1 MSASAKTNNDWTPN
15 WVTHPGEHLA
25 EHIEARG
32 WSQGEFARLANLS
45 AKLISTIVS
54 GKNPITAETAIR
66 LERVLGMKAYIWT
79 GLQAKWDLHQARM
92 EDRPVN
98 NAGQWLKRFPIGE
111 LKKRNH
117 LPDTRDQHVLLDALL
132 ALLGVGTAAAYEK
145 KVAAL
150 AVHHRQSRAY
160 ESSRDH
166 IFTWLLLGET
176 KARSMNLSRFDQSR
190 FLQGIA
196 DIRMLTLKAPEQF
209 EPRMKELCR
218 TSGVALIF
226 EKPLSKTCLFGSAR
240 WFDVDRA
247 IIQMSLRM
255 KTNDHFWWTF
265 FHEAG
270 HVALHRGRNFLD
282 DKAGE
287 GDGVENEA
295 DEWARQQLF
304 GAGGLN
310 RLLAHAPRS
319 TADIC
324 AAADR
329 LGLHPGIIVGALQ
342 HYKKLPY
349 DHMNGLKQRFRW
361 ADEVAD

>member
-1 MSASAKTNNDWTPN
+1 MIAVAKTNSEWAPN

-32 WSQGEFARLANLS
+32 WSQGEFARMTNLS
-45 AKLISTIVS
+45 PKLVSTIVG
-54 GKNPITAETAIR
+54 GKNPVTAETAIR
-66 LERVLGMKAYIWT
+66 LERVLGVRAYIWT
-79 GLQAKWDLHQARM
+79 GLQAKWDLHQARVD
-92 EDRPVN
+92 DRPAD
-98 NAGQWLKRFPIGE
+98 NADAWLNRFPISE
-111 LKKRNH
+111 LKKGKK
-117 LPDTRDQHVLLDALL
+117 LPDTRDKSVLLDALL

-166 IFTWLLLGET
+166 VFTWLLLGEA
-176 KARSMNLSRFDQSR
+176 KARAMNLSRFDQSR

-196 DIRMLTLKAPEQF
+196 EIRTLTVKPPEVF
-209 EPRMKELCR
+209 GPRMKALCR
-218 TSGVALIF
+218 ASGVALIL

-240 WFDVDRA
+240 WFDADRA

-270 HVALHRGRNFLD
+270 HITLHRGRNFLD

-287 GDGVENEA
+287 GTGVEDEA
-295 DEWARQQLF
+295 DEWARRQLF
-304 GAGGLN
+304 GTTGLSQ
-310 RLLAHAPRS
+310 LLSHPPKS
-319 TADIC
+319 KSDIC
-324 AAADR
+324 AAAAK
-329 LGLHPGIIVGALQ
+329 LGLHAGIIVGTLQ
-342 HYKKLPY
+342 HHKKLPY
-349 DHMNGLKQRFRW
+349 HHMNGLKQSFCW
-361 ADEVAD
+361 ADEAAD